1 MAPAVLDKAIAV
13 HRTHS
18 HTLSLSLSLCLSL
31 ALSLSLSLSLCLALA
46 AKSIDAF
53 PNRIRSSKADSA
65 SFAAAV
71 AKQLLFTCG
80 SCFV

>member
-18 HTLSLSLSLCLSL
+18 HS
-31 ALSLSLSLSLCLALA
+31 LSLSLSLSLCLALA